1 LDSSQTTSSS
11 DSLAAISRAELE
23 RLAARRLLGNR
34 EEAREKLDAFCW
46 YASRGVWRA
55 SECHKRIA
63 RKLEAVER
71 GEIRR
76 LMIFM
81 PPQHGKSDEASRNFP
96 AYYLGKHP
104 DRRVILAAYG
114 ADLAQSL
121 SRDARHIFTDAAGPL
136 WNLKVSEASAA
147 VSHWEIEGHS
157 GRMHAAGVGGPITGH
172 GAELG
177 IIDDPHKTMAE
188 ARNRTHTRQLYE
200 GWYKSVFRTRISPEG
215 AIILVMTRYDVRDL
229 AGWILAEAETGG
241 EKWEVVR
248 LPAQAEAGD
257 PLGRAVGDPLW
268 PERYDTGALELIKS
282 ATRGYVWNAMYQ
294 QNPQAEVSG
303 AMWTQA
309 MLDDLRVA
317 AAPEMK
323 RIVVAVDPAVT
334 SSATS
339 DETGIVLAGLG
350 VDGHGYIFSDRSG
363 RFSPADWARR
373 AVEALANHE
382 GDCIV
387 GEVNNGG
394 DLVETNIRTIDRNV
408 RYRKV
413 TASRGKATRAEPVMS
428 LYEQGRVHHVGRLD
442 ELEHQLTG
450 MTMDGY
456 EREGSP
462 DRLDAAVWAIWELM
476 LGAGQPPIRI
486 GRA

>member
-1 LDSSQTTSSS
+1 MDSSQTKNSSGS
-11 DSLAAISRAELE
+11 PAAISRAELE
-23 RLAARRLLGNR
+23 RLAAERLLKNR
-34 EEAREKLDAFCW
+34 QDARGTLDGFAW
-46 YASRGVWRA
+46 YASRGIWKA
-55 SECHKRIA
+55 SKCHRHIA

-76 LMIFM
+76 LMLFV
-81 PPQHGKSDEASRNFP
+81 PRQHGKSDLVSRYFS
-96 AYYLGKHP
+96 AWYLAKHP
-104 DRRVILAAYG
+104 DQRVILACYG
-114 ADLAQSL
+114 ADLAHDL
-121 SRDARHIFTDAAGPL
+121 SRDARRYFMDAAGPL
-136 WNLKVSEASAA
+136 WGLKVSEESAA
-147 VSHWEIEGHS
+147 VSHWEIEGHAGS
-157 GRMHAAGVGGPITGH
+157 FHAAGAGGPITGH
-172 GAELG
+172 GAEIG
-177 IIDDPHKTMAE
+177 IIDDPHKTMTD
-188 ARNRTHTRQLYE
+188 ARNRHQTRNLFE
-200 GWYKSVFRTRISPEG
+200 AWYKPTFRTGVSPRG
-215 AIILVMTRYDVRDL
+215 AIIVIMTRYDAHDL
-229 AGWILAEAETGG
+229 AGWILADAETGG
-241 EKWEVVR
+241 EGWEIVR
-248 LPAQAEAGD
+248 LPAQAEKDD
-257 PLGRAVGDPLW
+257 PLERQIGEPLW
-268 PERYDTGALELIKS
+268 PEKYDTGALELIK
-282 ATRGYVWNAMYQ
+282 ADTRGYVWNAMYQ
-294 QNPQAEVSG
+294 QNPEAEVSG

-323 RIVVAVDPAVT
+323 RIVVAVDPAVS

-339 DETGIVLAGLG
+339 DETGIIVAGVG

-413 TASRGKATRAEPVMS
+413 TASRGKATRAEPVVS